1 MPKQTT
7 AKGPSQRQLRVG
19 EVIRHALAE
28 MFMRTEIVDPE
39 LDGEI
44 VQVTEVKAS
53 PDLRHVTAFVAPLDM
68 TARDKVLAALVRN
81 QKFVRGALARRIDLR
96 YVPEIAFKLDVT
108 LDQAEKVEKILRSPR
123 VARDLQ

>member
-1 MPKQTT
+1 MKKTVFN
-7 AKGPSQRQLRVG
+7 KGPSQRQLRVG

-28 MFMRTEIVDPE
+28 MFTRTEIVDPE

-53 PDLRHVTAFVAPLDM
+53 PDLRQVTAFVAPLDM

-81 QKFVRGALARRIDLR
+81 QKFVRGALAKRIDLR
-96 YVPEIAFKLDVT
+96 YVPEITFKLDVT

>member
-1 MPKQTT
+1 MPKQVA

-28 MFMRTEIVDPE
+28 MFMRSEIVDPE

-53 PDLRHVTAFVAPLDM
+53 PDLRQVTAFVAPLDM

-81 QKFVRGALARRIDLR
+81 QKFVRGALAKRIDLR
-96 YVPEIAFKLDVT
+96 YVPEITFKLDVT
-108 LDQAEKVEKILRSPR
+108 LDQAEKVEKILKSPH

>member
-1 MPKQTT
+1 MPKQTA

-53 PDLRHVTAFVAPLDM
+53 PDLRQVTAFVSPLDM

-81 QKFVRGALARRIDLR
+81 QKFVRGALAKRIDLR
-96 YVPEIAFKLDVT
+96 YVPEITFKLDVT
-108 LDQAEKVEKILRSPR
+108 LDQAEKVEKILRSPH